1 MRSAAVRKT
10 EGGAVCVFLA
20 LAVLAVF
27 GQTTHFEFVNYDD
40 DKNVYENAVVEKGLS
55 MQAAGWAFTH
65 PQVANWIPLTTL
77 SHMLDCQIF
86 GLHAGGHHLVNVLL
100 HAATAVLLFL
110 VLRRMTGSLW
120 RSAFVAAVFAVHP
133 LRAESVA
140 WVSERKDV
148 LSAFFGFLSLLF
160 YARYAQREEDRNRK
174 AEVSRI
180 SFAYWFAVLF
190 FACGLMSK
198 SMVATLPFV
207 LLLLDYWP
215 LERFKPG
222 RARRLLME
230 KIPFF
235 ALAAAACVAAAL
247 VPGLVIADAHRLP
260 VYERI
265 GNALVSYVVYL
276 RQMFFPAGL
285 AIPYPSA
292 PHGEPAWKVCL
303 AFVVLAAIS
312 AGVVA
317 WRKKHPW
324 LLTGWLWYLGMLV
337 PVIGI
342 VQISHDVAHADHYTY
357 LPEIGLAIA
366 VTWAVAGWSARWKQ
380 QRMVLGGLMAVIIG
394 ALMFRAHAQ
403 TSYWRNDETL
413 WTRALDCTS
422 GNSVAH
428 NNMGLALAKKGDA
441 DGAIAQFN
449 QALAIQPD
457 DGEVHYNM
465 GVVLL
470 AKGDV
475 EDAIAQYE
483 RALEIAPDS
492 AEFHNN
498 LGTAL
503 FAKGD
508 VEDAIAQFQESLK
521 IQPDHADARYNL
533 GNALLRLG
541 KLDEAIAQY
550 RKTLEINPG
559 HENAHYNLG
568 VALFMKG
575 DLKEAIA
582 QYQNV
587 LEINPGQVNA
597 RNNLAWL
604 LSTAPDAALRDGAKA
619 VALAENASRL
629 SGGENPFILQT
640 LAAAYAEKGSYE
652 TAVATARRA
661 LALAAAQKDGALAAT
676 LQTEIK
682 LYEANTPERDVTR

>member
-1 MRSAAVRKT
+1 
-10 EGGAVCVFLA
+10 
-20 LAVLAVF
+20 
-27 GQTTHFEFVNYDD
+27 
-40 DKNVYENAVVEKGLS
+40 
-55 MQAAGWAFTH
+55 
-65 PQVANWIPLTTL
+65 
-77 SHMLDCQIF
+77 
-86 GLHAGGHHLVNVLL
+86 
-100 HAATAVLLFL
+100 
-110 VLRRMTGSLW
+110 
-120 RSAFVAAVFAVHP
+120 
-133 LRAESVA
+133 
-140 WVSERKDV
+140 
-148 LSAFFGFLSLLF
+148 
-160 YARYAQREEDRNRK
+160 
-174 AEVSRI
+174 
-180 SFAYWFAVLF
+180 
-190 FACGLMSK
+190 
-198 SMVATLPFV
+198 
-207 LLLLDYWP
+207 
-215 LERFKPG
+215 
-222 RARRLLME
+222 
-230 KIPFF
+230 
-235 ALAAAACVAAAL
+235 
-247 VPGLVIADAHRLP
+247 
-260 VYERI
+260 
-265 GNALVSYVVYL
+265 
-276 RQMFFPAGL
+276 
-285 AIPYPSA
+285 
-292 PHGEPAWKVCL
+292 
-303 AFVVLAAIS
+303 
-312 AGVVA
+312 
-317 WRKKHPW
+317 
-324 LLTGWLWYLGMLV
+324 
-337 PVIGI
+337 VIGI